1 VGRIAYVNGRYVAQA
16 QATVPI
22 EDRGY
27 QLGDGIYEVC
37 EVRNGA
43 LIDEERHLARLDRS
57 LAEIRMDAPLAPGAL
72 TLVLREILARNK
84 VRDGYVYVQVTR
96 GVAPRDHAF
105 PVPAVRP
112 SVVVTAKAIDPAKG
126 AALAAKGIKVIS
138 LPDIRWKRPDIKTI
152 DLLPNVLARQA
163 AKEQG
168 AYEAWLIDER
178 GMVTEGAASNAWIVT
193 SNKTIITRQADHAI
207 LRGVTRMTLLDL
219 MGAQGFRVEQRAF
232 SLEEAKHAQEAFIT
246 GATTLVMPVVAIDDT
261 PVGDGRPGPLA
272 AGLRGHFH
280 DYAKATL

>member
-1 VGRIAYVNGRYVAQA
+1 VGRIAYVNGRYVVQA

-37 EVRNGA
+37 EIRNGA

-57 LAEIRMDAPLAPGAL
+57 LAEIQMDAPLAPGAL

-84 VRDGYVYVQVTR
+84 VRDGYIYVQVTR

-138 LPDIRWKRPDIKTI
+138 LPDVRWKRPDIKTI

-193 SNKTIITRQADHAI
+193 SDKTIITRQADQAI
-207 LRGVTRMTLLDL
+207 LRGVTRTTLLDL
-219 MGAQGFRVEQRAF
+219 MAAQGFRVEERAF
-232 SLEEAKHAQEAFIT
+232 SLEEAKHAREAFIT
-246 GATTLVMPVVAIDDT
+246 GATTLVMPVVAIDDM
-261 PVGDGRPGPLA
+261 PVGDGKPGPLA
-272 AGLRGHFH
+272 AGLRAHFH